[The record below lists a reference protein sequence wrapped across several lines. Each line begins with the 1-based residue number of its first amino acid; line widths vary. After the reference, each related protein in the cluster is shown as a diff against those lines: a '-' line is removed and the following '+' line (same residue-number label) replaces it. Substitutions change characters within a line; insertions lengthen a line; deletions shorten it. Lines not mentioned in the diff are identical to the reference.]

1 MGYGLP
7 AVRRAMTIQQVLLRA
22 MSGEIS
28 WYQAAEILDMSVRGL
43 RRWRR
48 RYEQSGY
55 DGLLDRRRGTPS
67 PRRAPL
73 EEVER
78 VLRLYRER
86 YRGFNGRH
94 FHEIARREHGVRLS
108 YSFVKKALQG
118 AGLLKKGRVRGRHRR
133 RREPRPC
140 FGEMLH
146 LDGSLHAWLALCPEE
161 KQTLVAVVDDAT
173 KRLLYAQLH
182 PSESSRAVLHGLRTV
197 IGAHGLPAALY
208 TDRAGWAVY
217 TPKAGGP
224 YDPDRL
230 TQVGRALRRLGVEH
244 ILAWSPQARGRGER
258 LNRTLQD
265 RLVNELR
272 VAGCDTVEA
281 ANRYLE
287 QVFIPR
293 YNETFARAPQ
303 DPAPAFVACEGV
315 DLEQVLCLEEERH
328 AGRDNT
334 VAMDGVRLQID
345 KQPGRRSCAG
355 LRVLVRHHLDGT
367 FSVWCGPRCFGRYDA
382 DGQLIRPRP
391 VDAAGPVDAQRRR
404 AHKDLGRR
412 LKTAVAH
419 SPHRPTAATTLSW

>member
-1 MGYGLP
+1 MEYGLA
-7 AVRRAMTIQQVLLRA
+7 AVRRAMTIREVMLRA
-22 MSGEIS
+22 MSGEYS
-28 WYQAAEILDMSVRGL
+28 WYRAAEILGMDVRSL

-48 RYEQSGY
+48 RFERYGY
-55 DGLLDRRRGTPS
+55 DGLLDRRHGTPS

-73 EEVER
+73 AEVER

-86 YRGFNGRH
+86 YAGFNGRH
-94 FHEIARREHGVRLS
+94 FHEIARREHGVKLS

-146 LDGSLHAWLALCPEE
+146 LDGSLHPWLALRPDA
-161 KQTLVAVVDDAT
+161 KQTLVAVLDDAT
-173 KRLLYAQLH
+173 KRLLYAELH
-182 PSESSRAVLHGLRTV
+182 PSESSLAVLQGLMAVVTE
-197 IGAHGLPAALY
+197 HGLPGALY

-244 ILAWSPQARGRGER
+244 ILAWSPQARGRSER

-272 VAGCDTVEA
+272 IAGCDRVDQ
-281 ANRYLE
+281 ANRYLRE
-287 QVFIPR
+287 VFIPR
-293 YNETFARAPQ
+293 YNDTFARPPQ
-303 DPAPAFVACEGV
+303 DPAPAFVTCSGV
-315 DLEQVLCLEEERH
+315 DLDQILCLEEERCV
-328 AGRDNT
+328 GRDNT
-334 VAMDGVRLQID
+334 VSMDGIRFQID
-345 KQPGRRSCAG
+345 KQPGRRTCSG
-355 LRVLVRHHLDGT
+355 LRVLVRRHLDNR
-367 FSVWCGPRCFGRYDA
+367 FSIWCGPRRFGRFDT
-382 DGQLIRPRP
+382 DGQPVRPRP
-391 VDAAGPVDAQRRR
+391 VDPAGPVDAHKR

-412 LKTAVAH
+412 LKTAVVHSAH
-419 SPHRPTAATTLSW
+419 KPTTANTHSW

>member
-7 AVRRAMTIQQVLLRA
+7 AVRRAMTINEVMLRA
-22 MSGEIS
+22 MGGEIS
-28 WYQAAEILDMSVRGL
+28 WYQAAEILDMDVRSL

-48 RYEQSGY
+48 RYERHGY
-55 DGLLDRRRGTPS
+55 DGLLDRRHGTPS

-94 FHEIARREHGVRLS
+94 FHETACREHGVKLS

-118 AGLLKKGRVRGRHRR
+118 AGLLKKSRVRGRHRR

-146 LDGSLHAWLALCPEE
+146 LDGSLHPWLALCPEE
-161 KQTLVAVVDDAT
+161 KQTLVAIVDDAT
-173 KRLLYAQLH
+173 KRLLYARLH
-182 PSESSRAVLHGLRTV
+182 PSESSLAVLHGLRAV
-197 IGAHGLPAALY
+197 IAAHGLPGALY

-258 LNRTLQD
+258 VNRTLQD

-272 VAGCDTVEA
+272 VAGCATVAA
-281 ANRYLE
+281 ANRYIE
-287 QVFIPR
+287 EVFIRR
-293 YNETFARAPQ
+293 YDEAFARAPQ
-303 DPAPAFVACEGV
+303 DPAAAFVACDET
-315 DLEQVLCLEEERH
+315 DLEQILCLEDERCV
-328 AGRDNT
+328 GKDNT
-334 VAMDGVRLQID
+334 LSMDGIRLQID
-345 KQPGRRSCAG
+345 KQPGRRTCAG
-355 LRVLVRHHLDGT
+355 LRVLVRRHLDGG
-367 FSVWCGPRCFGRYDA
+367 FSVWCGPRRFGRYDIE
-382 DGQLIRPRP
+382 GRLIRPRP
-391 VDAAGPVDAQRRR
+391 MDAAGPVDAQKR
-404 AHKDLGRR
+404 AHKNLGRR
-412 LKTAVAH
+412 LKTAVVH
-419 SPHRPTAATTLSW
+419 SAHRPTTANTHSW